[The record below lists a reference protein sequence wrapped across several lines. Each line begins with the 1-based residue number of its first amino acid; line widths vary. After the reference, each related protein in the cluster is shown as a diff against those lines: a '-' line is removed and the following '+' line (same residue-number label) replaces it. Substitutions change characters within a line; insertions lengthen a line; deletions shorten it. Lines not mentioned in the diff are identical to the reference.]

1 MTRLLMRSICL
12 FPLLACS
19 SPILVGFLWASPS
32 SAMPETEGLMPLP
45 TSAEVESLGAGWPA
59 GQPLPGEGLRPI
71 EAEKLRK
78 LDFVTAI
85 TLADLRNPVV
95 RQSYEDLIATQNSLG
110 SAYATWWP
118 VVNASING
126 GMFGE
131 RAYYNYT
138 GALTGVGVP
147 PTDPPTPYADATAF
161 SSSYFQSIVQFDINW
176 NIFDPARAP
185 TIWQNKYLVRQAV
198 DAFLIARRDNRL
210 RTEEA
215 FINLQRAM
223 AKILTSEELVSNDKI
238 LLGLTQS
245 RLRLG
250 VASKLDL
257 AKQNTVLKTDQV
269 NLVNARTDFQRS
281 QADIAALLSE
291 PNAADIFPATPL
303 APLGVWTVSAEET
316 IQSGLKYR
324 KVIEQQLT
332 AVKINQAQAQI
343 DRSIYRPTIALV
355 NSLYWTKGV
364 GYTALGPP
372 WVADARSDLWN
383 ASSLLQIT
391 FTGFDGG
398 QARMQAAAAERRA
411 KAAEQQVQQA
421 INQVRQEVQRFFAEV
436 QNGREAVILS
446 SQRVQAASEA
456 LRLQS
461 LRFDAGFGTITDVV
475 QAQQDLTQS
484 VGTYIDQLANYNV
497 SLVSL
502 SRASG
507 LAYQQDPAFER
518 QLGDPL
524 GRLRLPGR
532 LVAPASNR

>member
-1 MTRLLMRSICL
+1 MYLLLGFRHVSLFRSGSVH
-12 FPLLACS
+12 LLL
-19 SPILVGFLWASPS
+19 ILLWAS
-32 SAMPETEGLMPLP
+32 AAVAVPEADGLQPLP
-45 TSAEVESLGAGWPA
+45 TSAELEGLGAGWPA
-59 GQPLPGEGLRPI
+59 GQPLPNQDLPSI
-71 EAEKLRK
+71 SAEKLRK
-78 LDFVTAI
+78 LDFSTAI
-85 TLADLRNPVV
+85 KLADLRNPVV

-110 SAYATWWP
+110 SAYASWWP

-147 PTDPPTPYADATAF
+147 PTVPPTPYADATAF

-185 TIWQNKYLVRQAV
+185 AIWQNKYLVRQAV
-198 DAFLIARRDNRL
+198 DTFLIARRDNRL

-223 AKILTSEELVSNDKI
+223 AKILTSEELVSNDRI

-257 AKQNTVLKTDQV
+257 AKQSTVLKADQV
-269 NLVNARTDFQRS
+269 NLVNARTEFQRS

-291 PNAADIFPATPL
+291 ANAAEIFPSTPL
-303 APLGVWTVSAEET
+303 APLGVWTASQEET
-316 IQSGLKYR
+316 IQAGLTYR

-343 DRSIYRPTIALV
+343 DRSVYRPTIALV

-372 WVADARSDLWN
+372 WVSGARSDLWN
-383 ASSLLQIT
+383 ASSLIQIT

-398 QARMQAAAAERRA
+398 QARMQAAASERKA

-436 QNGREAVILS
+436 QNGREAVLLS
-446 SQRVQAASEA
+446 SERVQAASEA

-484 VGTYIDQLANYNV
+484 VGAYIDQLANYNV

-502 SRASG
+502 ARASG

-524 GRLRLPGR
+524 ARLRLPSRLLGR
-532 LVAPASNR
+532 ASGR